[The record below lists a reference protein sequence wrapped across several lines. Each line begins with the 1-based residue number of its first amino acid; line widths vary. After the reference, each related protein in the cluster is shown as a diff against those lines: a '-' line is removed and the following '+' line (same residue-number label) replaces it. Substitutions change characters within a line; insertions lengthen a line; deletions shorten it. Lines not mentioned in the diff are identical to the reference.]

1 MTVLDLP
8 RPAHLS
14 RHRRALRVALTRL
27 ARQPSAE
34 LITAAV
40 GVFFIA
46 LASAAQL

>member
-8 RPAHLS
+8 RPASLS
-14 RHRRALRVALTRL
+14 RQRRALRLTLTRL
-27 ARQPSAE
+27 ARRPSVE

-46 LASAAQL
+46 LASAA